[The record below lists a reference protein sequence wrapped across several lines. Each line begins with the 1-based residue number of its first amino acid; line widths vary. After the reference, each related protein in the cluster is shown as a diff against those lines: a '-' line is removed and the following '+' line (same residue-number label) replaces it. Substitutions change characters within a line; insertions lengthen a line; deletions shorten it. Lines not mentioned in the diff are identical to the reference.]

1 MIKKIHLIVETAIF
15 IIILLVVV
23 KCNRTK
29 IGYLEQ
35 NILGYKSNI
44 EQIQTENNE
53 LLISKNNLILSEK
66 AAREELE
73 MTKAEYREIE
83 RELNDKIAY
92 ISYLESTIDMN
103 DTIWMEAD
111 TVYIEDNSIYKNFL
125 WRDEWSAIDATVLG
139 NSVESSRLR
148 INSLLINTSV
158 EIGLTE
164 EYKFWIKSDNPN
176 IKFTNVKGS
185 IIQNSTMDDNRRRI
199 SHGLSV
205 GFGFH
210 YGLFGKSWDFG
221 PQLGYS
227 IHIKL

>member
-1 MIKKIHLIVETAIF
+1 MIKKIHLIIEAAIF
-15 IIILLVVV
+15 IAMLLVLSR
-23 KCNRTK
+23 CNRTK

-35 NILGYKSNI
+35 NILGYKSEI
-44 EQIQTENNE
+44 EQIRTENNE

-73 MTKAEYREIE
+73 ITKAEYREIE
-83 RELNDKIAY
+83 RQLNDKIAY
-92 ISYLESTIDMN
+92 ISSLESAIDIN

-111 TVYIEDNSIYKNFL
+111 TVYIEDNNIYKNFL
-125 WRDEWSAIDATVLG
+125 WKDEWSAIDATVLG
-139 NSVESSRLR
+139 NSIESSRLR
-148 INSLLINTSV
+148 INSLLINTSI

-176 IKFTNVKGS
+176 IKFTNIKGS

-199 SHGLSV
+199 SHGLSF

-210 YGLFGKSWDFG
+210 YGLFSKSWDFG

-227 IHIKL
+227 IQIKL